1 MEICI
6 QEASILWFLR
16 YVLRQ
21 SFAIYVPE
29 VNMCFAFLLRF
40 SVLSTEAWGGV
51 GGGGGNGE
59 LINLEGVQLSW

>member
-59 LINLEGVQLSW
+59 LINLEGVQLS